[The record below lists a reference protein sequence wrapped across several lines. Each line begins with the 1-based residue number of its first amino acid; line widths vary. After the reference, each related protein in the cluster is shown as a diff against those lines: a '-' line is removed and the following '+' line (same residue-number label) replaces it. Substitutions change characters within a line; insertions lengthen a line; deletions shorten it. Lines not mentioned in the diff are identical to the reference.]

1 MLQVTES
8 AEALFRQFL
17 EREDVTGNAIR
28 IQPAPGPEGQSSA
41 VTFEVVD
48 EPDTNDAPAES
59 PGVDVYV
66 APELTE
72 PLGEATLDARETE
85 RGSELFLTEQAG

>member
-8 AEALFRQFL
+8 AETLFRQFL

-28 IQPAPGPEGQSSA
+28 IQPAPGPEGQST

-48 EPDTNDAPAES
+48 QPNANDAPAES
-59 PGVDVYV
+59 PGVDIYV

-72 PLGEATLDARETE
+72 PLGEATLDARETD

>member
-17 EREDVTGNAIR
+17 QREDVTGNAIR
-28 IQPAPGPEGQSSA
+28 IQPAPGPEGQPA
-41 VTFEVVD
+41 VAFQPVD
-48 EPDTNDAPAES
+48 QPETNDAPAES

-72 PLGEATLDARETE
+72 PLGTATLDARATDQ
-85 RGSELFLTEQAG
+85 GAELFLREQAG

>member
-1 MLQVTES
+1 MLQVTDS
-8 AEALFRQFL
+8 AEALFRRFL

-28 IQPAPGPEGQSSA
+28 IQPAPGPEGEPT
-41 VTFEVVD
+41 VTFQVVD
-48 EPDTNDAPAES
+48 QPDTNDAPAES
-59 PGVDVYV
+59 PGVDIYV

-72 PLGEATLDARETE
+72 PLGGATLDARETD

>member
-8 AEALFRQFL
+8 AETLFRQFL

-28 IQPAPGPEGQSSA
+28 IQPAPGPEGEST

-48 EPDTNDAPAES
+48 QPDTNDAPAES
-59 PGVDVYV
+59 PGVDIYV

-72 PLGEATLDARETE
+72 PLGEAKLDARVTE
-85 RGSELFLTEQAG
+85 KGSELFLTEQTG

>member
-8 AEALFRQFL
+8 AEALFRQL
-17 EREDVTGNAIR
+17 LDREDVTGNAIR
-28 IQPAPGPEGQSSA
+28 IQPVPGPEGEA
-41 VTFEVVD
+41 VVSFEVV
-48 EPDTNDAPAES
+48 EQPETNDAPAES
-59 PGVDVYV
+59 PGVDIYV

-72 PLGEATLDARETE
+72 PLGAARLDARETD

>member
-1 MLQVTES
+1 MLQVTDS
-8 AEALFRQFL
+8 AEALFRRVL

-28 IQPAPGPEGQSSA
+28 IQPAPGPEGEPT
-41 VTFEVVD
+41 VTFQVVD
-48 EPDTNDAPAES
+48 EPDTNDIPAES
-59 PGVDVYV
+59 PGVDIYV

-72 PLGEATLDARETE
+72 PLGGATLDARETD

>member
-8 AEALFRQFL
+8 AEAVFRQFL
-17 EREDVTGNAIR
+17 EREDVSGNAIR
-28 IQPAPGPEGQSSA
+28 IQPAPGPEGQQA
-41 VTFEVVD
+41 VSFQIVAQPE
-48 EPDTNDAPAES
+48 TNDAPAES

-72 PLGEATLDARETE
+72 PLGAARLDARETE
-85 RGSELFLTEQAG
+85 KGSELFLTEQTG

>member
-17 EREDVTGNAIR
+17 QREDVAGNAIR
-28 IQPAPGPEGQSSA
+28 IQLAPGPEGQAA
-41 VTFEVVD
+41 VAFQAVD
-48 EPDTNDAPAES
+48 QPDTNDAPVES
-59 PGVDVYV
+59 PGVDIYV

-72 PLGEATLDARETE
+72 PLGTARLDARETDQ
-85 RGSELFLTEQAG
+85 GAELFLTEQAG